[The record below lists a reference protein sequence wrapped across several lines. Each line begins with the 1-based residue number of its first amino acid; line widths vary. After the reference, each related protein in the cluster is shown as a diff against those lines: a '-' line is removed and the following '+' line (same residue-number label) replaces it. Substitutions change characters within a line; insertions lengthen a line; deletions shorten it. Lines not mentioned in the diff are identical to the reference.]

1 MTTPGSLA
9 DESSSLFR
17 LLTAAP
23 RLRELTGAFNLV
35 SHYGL
40 RDQYETFCKK
50 PLPSSVAESHYLL
63 NVVGSTDIRKGEG
76 MELGQLLHAPDPNIS
91 DVPMQPFDLDVLR
104 QAFTL
109 RESGPISLPEADCG
123 LPTISS
129 KAKDEQKEKEK
140 KHKKRKKRK
149 EHKEHR
155 KDKDKD
161 RRKDRDK
168 ERDREKYKDKDH
180 SKKRENGEDHTKKHH
195 KKKRKHEGD
204 EEEGEVHK
212 HKKKKH
218 KHSSKTEV
226 PELAKKGK

>member
-1 MTTPGSLA
+1 MTAT
-9 DESSSLFR
+9 DESSSFFR
-17 LLTAAP
+17 LLTAVP
-23 RLRELTGAFNLV
+23 RPQELTGAFNLL

-40 RDQYETFCKK
+40 RDQYETFCRK
-50 PLPSSVAESHYLL
+50 PLPSSIAESQYLP
-63 NVVGSTDIRKGEG
+63 NAVGNADIRKGEG
-76 MELGQLLHAPDPNIS
+76 MELVQVLHTYDANIS
-91 DVPMQPFDLDVLR
+91 DVHIQPFDLDVLR

-109 RESGPISLPEADCG
+109 RESGRISLTEADHG

-129 KAKDEQKEKEK
+129 KVRDEQKEKEK
-140 KHKKRKKRK
+140 KHKKHKK
-149 EHKEHR
+149 HKERR

-161 RRKDRDK
+161 RHKDK
-168 ERDREKYKDKDH
+168 EKEKDREKYKDKDH

-218 KHSSKTEV
+218 KHSSKTEAL
-226 PELAKKGK
+226 ELAKKGKLLAV